1 MVSLNEY
8 KNISDDVYQFS
19 VDLYHK
25 ILNCQNT
32 LFSLINYHLLVRN
45 LFYFIFVNLICENP
59 LNFYFRVD
67 YCST

>member
-25 ILNCQNT
+25 ILN
-32 LFSLINYHLLVRN
+32 LWVR
-45 LFYFIFVNLICENP
+45 
-59 LNFYFRVD
+59 
-67 YCST
+67 